1 MSQNQEDAYRRLL
14 AERSGGRGVLV
25 TLKRDGRPQLSNV
38 GYSYDPATD
47 TIRIAT
53 TDERAKTRNARRDP
67 RVSFHVTTED
77 MFAFGVFEGTASV
90 SEVAADPH
98 DAVVDE
104 LVDMYRATQGEHEDW
119 EDFRRTKVKDQRL
132 VLRVRVERAYGFIFQ
147 KS

>member
-1 MSQNQEDAYRRLL
+1 MSQHQEDAYRRLL

-53 TDERAKTRNARRDP
+53 TDDRAKTRNARRDP

-104 LVDMYRATQGEHEDW
+104 LCDMYRATQGEHEDW
-119 EDFRRTKVKDQRL
+119 EEFRRTKVKDQRL
-132 VLRVRVERAYGFIFQ
+132 VLRVRVERTYGFIFQ

>member
-1 MSQNQEDAYRRLL
+1 MSQSQQDAFKTLL
-14 AERSGGRGVLV
+14 GERSGGRGVLV

-38 GYSYDPATD
+38 GYSYDPATE

-53 TDERAKTRNARRDP
+53 TDDRAKTRNARRDP

-77 MFAFGVFEGTASV
+77 MFAYGVFDGTATF

-98 DAVVDE
+98 DATVDE
-104 LVDMYRATQGEHEDW
+104 LVEMYRATQGEHPDW
-119 EDFRRTKVKDQRL
+119 EEFRETKVKDARL
-132 VLRVRVERAYGFIFQ
+132 VLRVQVEHAYGFIFQ

>member
-1 MSQNQEDAYRRLL
+1 MSQSQQDAFKALL
-14 AERSGGRGVLV
+14 GERSGGRGVLV

-38 GYSYDPATD
+38 GYSYDPETE

-53 TDERAKTRNARRDP
+53 TDDRAKTRNARRDP

-77 MFAFGVFEGTASV
+77 MFAYGVFDGTASL

-98 DAVVDE
+98 DATVDE
-104 LVDMYRATQGEHEDW
+104 LVEMYRATQGEHPDW
-119 EDFRRTKVKDQRL
+119 EEFRETKVKDARL
-132 VLRVRVERAYGFIFQ
+132 VLRVRVEHAYGFIFQ